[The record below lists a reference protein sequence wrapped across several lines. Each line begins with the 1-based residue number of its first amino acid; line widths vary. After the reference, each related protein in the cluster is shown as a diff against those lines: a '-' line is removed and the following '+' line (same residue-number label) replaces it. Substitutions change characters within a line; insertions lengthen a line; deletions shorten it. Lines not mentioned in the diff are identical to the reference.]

1 MFGFAPNHRLR
12 IIYSALN
19 VRLRNVALF
28 RLEGDTNMPDNKV
41 HSPKFITTFNP
52 DTAALLSHMG
62 FKQLQ
67 KTQSGYF
74 VFVNEPKKMVF
85 EKLDD
90 VAYTNTLFFN

>member
-1 MFGFAPNHRLR
+1 MVIIGIKYPVLIIANH
-12 IIYSALN
+12 IKEINYMSQLN
-19 VRLRNVALF
+19 N
-28 RLEGDTNMPDNKV
+28 
-41 HSPKFITTFNP
+41 PKFITTFNP
-52 DTAALLSHMG
+52 DTAAFLSYIG

-74 VFVNEPKKMVF
+74 VFVNEPKKMIF